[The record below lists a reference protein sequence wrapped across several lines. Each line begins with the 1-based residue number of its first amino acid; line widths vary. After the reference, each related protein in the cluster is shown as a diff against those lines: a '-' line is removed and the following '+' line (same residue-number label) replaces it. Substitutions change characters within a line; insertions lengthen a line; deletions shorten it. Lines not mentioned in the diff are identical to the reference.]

1 MAKKTKGQELQ
12 EQLTWAFPHIG
23 KDKPEQAEKA
33 FKYCEGYKKFLDA
46 GKTERECV
54 KEAVKML
61 KKAGYKPFDSRE
73 SYKPGDKVYYVN
85 RGKSLIARL

>member
-33 FKYCEGYKKFLDA
+33 FKYCEGYKEFLDI

-61 KKAGYKPFDSRE
+61 KKAGYKPT
-73 SYKPGDKVYYVN
+73 
-85 RGKSLIARL
+85 GKSCPPSSRPSPAVPTRW

>member
-61 KKAGYKPFDSRE
+61 KRQAISLLT
-73 SYKPGDKVYYVN
+73 PGN
-85 RGKSLIARL
+85 PMSPEIRCIM

>member
-33 FKYCEGYKKFLDA
+33 FKYCAGCGKDRAGVCEGSCKDA
-46 GKTERECV
+46 
-54 KEAVKML
+54 
-61 KKAGYKPFDSRE
+61 
-73 SYKPGDKVYYVN
+73 
-85 RGKSLIARL
+85 

>member
-33 FKYCEGYKKFLDA
+33 FKYCEGYKEFLDI

-54 KEAVKML
+54 KDQESTTKRNARSIYVSGVNFRTD
-61 KKAGYKPFDSRE
+61 KADR
-73 SYKPGDKVYYVN
+73 
-85 RGKSLIARL
+85 KSTRLNSSH

>member
-33 FKYCEGYKKFLDA
+33 FKYCEAIRNFWMW
-46 GKTERECV
+46 ERPSGSV
-54 KEAVKML
+54 
-61 KKAGYKPFDSRE
+61 
-73 SYKPGDKVYYVN
+73 
-85 RGKSLIARL
+85 

>member
-46 GKTERECV
+46 GKTERE
-54 KEAVKML
+54 
-61 KKAGYKPFDSRE
+61 
-73 SYKPGDKVYYVN
+73 
-85 RGKSLIARL
+85 

>member
-54 KEAVKML
+54 KAVSYTHL
-61 KKAGYKPFDSRE
+61 DVYKRQ
-73 SYKPGDKVYYVN
+73 YQ
-85 RGKSLIARL
+85 

>member
-33 FKYCEGYKKFLDA
+33 FKYCEGYKEFLDV

-61 KKAGYKPFDSRE
+61 KRQDISLLTQGNPMSRE
-73 SYKPGDKVYYVN
+73 I
-85 RGKSLIARL
+85 RCIM

>member
-33 FKYCEGYKKFLDA
+33 FKYCEDVYK
-46 GKTERECV
+46 RQ
-54 KEAVKML
+54 
-61 KKAGYKPFDSRE
+61 
-73 SYKPGDKVYYVN
+73 DK
-85 RGKSLIARL
+85 RCR